1 MKDSLGIILL
11 LVILSGCVSA
21 TYKNGEQSVTY
32 HDLFKKA
39 SDVQVKWGPVEIAIG
54 NVSSELTAE
63 DIMAYLKVMN
73 AVTPVK

>member
-1 MKDSLGIILL
+1 MKTLLIIAVLF
-11 LVILSGCVSA
+11 LSGCVSA

-63 DIMAYLKVMN
+63 DIMAYMKVMN
-73 AVTPVK
+73 AVAPVK

>member
-1 MKDSLGIILL
+1 MKALLIIAVL
-11 LVILSGCVSA
+11 ILSGCVSA

-73 AVTPVK
+73 AVAPVK

>member
-1 MKDSLGIILL
+1 MKALLIIAVL
-11 LVILSGCVSA
+11 ILSGCVSA
-21 TYKNGEQSVTY
+21 TYKNGKQSVTY

-39 SDVQVKWGPVEIAIG
+39 SDVQVKWGSVEIAIG

>member
-1 MKDSLGIILL
+1 MKTLLIIAVLF
-11 LVILSGCVSA
+11 LSGCVSA
-21 TYKNGEQSVTY
+21 TYKNGQQSVTY

-63 DIMAYLKVMN
+63 DIMAYMKVMN

>member
-21 TYKNGEQSVTY
+21 TYKNGQQSVTY

-63 DIMAYLKVMN
+63 DIMAYMKVMN

>member
-63 DIMAYLKVMN
+63 DIMAYMKVMN